1 MKHIRN
7 NFLTGLFVSLP
18 IVVTL
23 WILTWIFNRLD
34 SIIGNTITNIL
45 GYRIPGLGLILVV
58 AFIFIVGS
66 VASNVIGKR
75 ITKFLELK
83 FQQIP
88 IIKTIYSPLR
98 DILKNIANRKSND
111 FKKAVFVNFP
121 LMGSLSIG
129 FITKENVIVNG
140 EERTV
145 IFVPTTPNPTSGFLV
160 YLKKGDYQELDI
172 PVDVALKSII
182 SLGSVSP
189 DIIGR
194 KKDQT

>member
-66 VASNVIGKR
+66 VASNVIGKK
-75 ITKFLELK
+75 ITKFVENKL
-83 FQQIP
+83 QQIP
-88 IIKTIYSPLR
+88 IIKTIYSPIR
-98 DILKNIANRKSND
+98 DILKNIVNRKSND

-121 LMGSLSIG
+121 LKGSLSIG

-140 EERTV
+140 EVRTA

-160 YLKKGDYQELDI
+160 YLKKDDYQELDI
-172 PVDVALKSII
+172 PIEVALKSII

-189 DIIGR
+189 DIFGAE
-194 KKDQT
+194 KFK